1 VESAETSRIRQNIE
15 TSVLSHIAVTLQN
28 GLNKILKYMA
38 RWEGLNENEVHVEL
52 NMDFVDV
59 RIPHQEIIALVQAY
73 QMGGI
78 SMDTLLY
85 NLKQGEVIPNDVSID
100 DEREKIEMDHGS
112 NNEGPIDNRSEV
124 LQDSEQEK
132 LRKALSD
139 SGRGD

>member
-1 VESAETSRIRQNIE
+1 MGSEMCIRDR
-15 TSVLSHIAVTLQN
+15 
-28 GLNKILKYMA
+28 KYMA

-85 NLKQGEVIPNDVSID
+85 NLKQGEVIPDDVSID
-100 DEREKIEMDHGS
+100 DEREKIEMANGS
-112 NNEGPIDNRSEV
+112 SDESPVDNRSEV
-124 LQDSEQEK
+124 LQESETEK
-132 LRKALSD
+132 LRKSLSD